1 MDLEKKSRKLEKEAR
16 EEQRMAN
23 EEMQTNMQ
31 ETEKFV
37 LPSGQEIQK
46 IQRDSE
52 DLQVIQ
58 LRVRDTMNTLADFK
72 NLRDPTRTR
81 KEYVELLKKD
91 LGFIY
96 GYNDFLMGKLMEL
109 FPVAEITEVLEA
121 NEVPR
126 PITIRTNTLKTRKRD
141 LMQALINRGVN
152 LEPIGDWSKVG
163 LVVFDSNVPIG
174 ATPEYLAGHYILQ
187 SASSFLPCMALAPQ
201 PKEKVLDMASAPG
214 GKTTYLSSLMKNT
227 GLVVANDAN
236 RDRLVAT
243 VANVHRLGCTNTV
256 CCHNDGR
263 AFPQVMGQFDR
274 ALLDAPCSGTG
285 VIAKDSSV
293 KTGKDEKDIAR
304 CSHLQKELILAAID
318 SINAQSAT
326 GGYLVYSTCSIMV
339 EENEAV
345 VEYALKKRHVK
356 LVETG
361 ITFGKP
367 GYTKHRHYR
376 FHPTMNR
383 TRRFYPHTHNMD
395 GFFVSKL
402 KVMKNGPK
410 DGSADKGAAKPQ
422 FGQNA
427 GNGEDDGEDDDAEP
441 AVETFEQPAPAKKA
455 KHSNGK
461 GKGKAPAKQATP
473 DAAAPA
479 AAKAGKKKQSKKA
492 PKNEPIAASA
502 EPVVREAKAV
512 KKNKSKGADTGA
524 PAAAKAAPKAAP
536 KAKAK
541 QMQADQPKEK
551 KKVAKKSTKKK
562 KGKATGSG

>member
-1 MDLEKKSRKLEKEAR
+1 
-16 EEQRMAN
+16 
-23 EEMQTNMQ
+23 
-31 ETEKFV
+31 
-37 LPSGQEIQK
+37 
-46 IQRDSE
+46 
-52 DLQVIQ
+52 
-58 LRVRDTMNTLADFK
+58 
-72 NLRDPTRTR
+72 
-81 KEYVELLKKD
+81 
-91 LGFIY
+91 
-96 GYNDFLMGKLMEL
+96 MGKLMEL

-427 GNGEDDGEDDDAEP
+427 GNGEDDDAEP

-492 PKNEPIAASA
+492 PKKEPIAASA

-524 PAAAKAAPKAAP
+524 PAAAKAAPKA
-536 KAKAK
+536 KAK